1 MQRMLMLNLIVLS
14 SLIVV
19 SIFSAE
25 VKSECDISGLWNHSA
40 KPAKLL
46 INLSKGEIS
55 VHSHDNNAK
64 AIGLVVL
71 KSLELNSTL
80 TSWNAKMYS
89 AAEDSFVDVK
99 ITSKSCNQLSVS
111 FNNEEVLGL
120 LR

>member
-1 MQRMLMLNLIVLS
+1 MLKLVVLS
-14 SLIVV
+14 SLLIV
-19 SIFSAE
+19 SMFSAE
-25 VKSECDISGLWNHSA
+25 AKSECDISGLWNHSA
-40 KPAKLL
+40 KPAKLFV
-46 INLSKGEIS
+46 NLSKGEIS

-64 AIGLVVL
+64 AIGLIVL
-71 KSLELNSTL
+71 KGLVLDSNL

-99 ITSKSCNQLSVS
+99 ITSNSCMQLTVS